1 MPKKSTWEKAHPQCA
16 AATREAVDAVR
27 AEKDGEIEEL
37 RSAAKAILWMAA
49 LYAEGGGSNGPE
61 MRDYLEAEAIIL
73 GKLPET

>member
-1 MPKKSTWEKAHPQCA
+1 MAIERIEDLRGMLDTEIMA
-16 AATREAVDAVR
+16 
-27 AEKDGEIEEL
+27 EIEEL
-37 RSAAKAILWMAA
+37 RSAARSILWMAA